1 MLRKFI
7 GDRGFYR
14 RLMLVAV
21 PIIVQYAIT
30 NFVSLLDNIMVGQV
44 GTLQMSGVA
53 IVNQLLF
60 VFNLC
65 VFGAASG
72 AGLYTAQFH
81 GSEDLEGVRYTFR
94 FKILAGTIIGAA
106 GIGLFLAAGRNM
118 IALFMQGDNDPASVA
133 ETMDYAMDYLNV
145 MLFGLIPF
153 ALSNAYCGTLRESGQ
168 TVVPMV
174 AGIVAVL
181 TNLVLNYILIF
192 GHLGAPSMG
201 VRGAALATVISRYV
215 ELAIVAG
222 WTHFNSRKMPFIRGA
237 YRSVYIPKKLLGD
250 VILRT
255 LPLMANE
262 LLYSLGLT
270 MMNQCYSTRG
280 LDVVAAVNIC
290 STLSNLANVMYHAM
304 GNVVSIIIGQMLGA
318 RKPEEEVWDT
328 DRKLIAFSFMSCI
341 VCGSLLALVSGAFPK
356 LYNTTDEVRAIAA
369 ALICVNAVVMPFNAI
384 NFGCYFTLRAG
395 GKTLLTFLSDSGFI
409 WAVSVPLAF
418 ILSRLTGMAIIP
430 MYALCLSMDLLKSV
444 FGIWLVKKGT
454 WIRSL
459 ARN

>member
-7 GDRGFYR
+7 GDRAFYR

-44 GTLQMSGVA
+44 GTLSMSGVA

-81 GSEDLEGVRYTFR
+81 GNEDPEGVRYTFR
-94 FKILAGTIIGAA
+94 FKILSGTIIGIA
-106 GIGLFLAAGRNM
+106 GISLFLAAGPQL
-118 IALFMQGDNDPASVA
+118 IGLFMQGDNDPAAVA
-133 ETMDYAMDYLNV
+133 ETMEHAMTYLKV

-153 ALSNAYCGTLRESGQ
+153 ALSNAYSGTLRESGQ

-174 AGIVAVL
+174 AGIAAVL

-192 GHLGAPSMG
+192 GHLGAPAMG
-201 VRGAALATVISRYV
+201 VRGAAMATVISRFV
-215 ELAIVAG
+215 ELAIVGG
-222 WTHFNSRKMPFIRGA
+222 WTHLNGKKPEFIRGA
-237 YRSVYIPKKLLGD
+237 YRSFYIPKKLLGE
-250 VILRT
+250 ITLRT

-262 LLYSLGLT
+262 LLFSLGLT
-270 MMNQCYSTRG
+270 VMNQCYSTRG

-318 RKPEEEVWDT
+318 RKPEDEVWDT
-328 DRKLIAFSFMSCI
+328 DRKLIAFSVMSCL
-341 VCGSLLALVSGAFPK
+341 VCGSLLALISGLFPK
-356 LYNTTDEVRAIAA
+356 IYNTTDDVRAIAT
-369 ALICVNAVVMPFNAI
+369 ALICVNAVVMPFNAV

-430 MYALCLSMDLLKSV
+430 MYALCMSADILKSV

>member
-7 GDRGFYR
+7 GDRAFYR

-44 GTLQMSGVA
+44 GTLSMSGVA

-81 GSEDLEGVRYTFR
+81 GNEDPEGVRYTFR
-94 FKILAGTIIGAA
+94 FKILSGTIIGIA
-106 GIGLFLAAGRNM
+106 GISLFLAAGPQL
-118 IALFMQGDNDPASVA
+118 IGLFMQGDNDPAAVA
-133 ETMDYAMDYLNV
+133 ETMEHAMTYLKV

-153 ALSNAYCGTLRESGQ
+153 ALSNAYSGTLRESGQ

-174 AGIVAVL
+174 AGITAVM

-192 GHLGAPSMG
+192 GHLGAPAMG
-201 VRGAALATVISRYV
+201 VRGAAMATVISRFV

-222 WTHFNSRKMPFIRGA
+222 WTHLNGKKLEFIRGA
-237 YRSVYIPKKLLGD
+237 YRSFYIPKKLLGE
-250 VILRT
+250 ITLRT

-262 LLYSLGLT
+262 LLFSLGLT
-270 MMNQCYSTRG
+270 VMNQCYSTRG

-328 DRKLIAFSFMSCI
+328 DRKLIAFSVMSCL
-341 VCGSLLALVSGAFPK
+341 VCGSLLALISGVFPRI
-356 LYNTTDEVRAIAA
+356 YNTTDDVRAIAT
-369 ALICVNAVVMPFNAI
+369 ALICVNAVVMPFNAV

-430 MYALCLSMDLLKSV
+430 MYALCMSADILKSV

>member
-7 GDRGFYR
+7 GDRAFYR

-44 GTLQMSGVA
+44 GTLSMSGVA

-81 GSEDLEGVRYTFR
+81 GNEDPEGVRYTFR
-94 FKILAGTIIGAA
+94 FKILSGTIIGIA
-106 GIGLFLAAGRNM
+106 GISLFLAAGPQL
-118 IALFMQGDNDPASVA
+118 IGLFMQGDNDPAAVA
-133 ETMDYAMDYLNV
+133 ETMEHAMTYLKV

-153 ALSNAYCGTLRESGQ
+153 ALSNAYSGTLRESGQ

-174 AGIVAVL
+174 AGIAAVL

-192 GHLGAPSMG
+192 GHLGAPAMG
-201 VRGAALATVISRYV
+201 VRGAAMATVISRFV
-215 ELAIVAG
+215 ELAIVGG
-222 WTHFNSRKMPFIRGA
+222 WTHLNGKKLEFIRGA
-237 YRSVYIPKKLLGD
+237 YRSFYIPKKLLGD
-250 VILRT
+250 ITLRT

-262 LLYSLGLT
+262 LLFSLGLT
-270 MMNQCYSTRG
+270 VMNQCYSTRG

-328 DRKLIAFSFMSCI
+328 DRKLIAFSVMSCL
-341 VCGSLLALVSGAFPK
+341 VCGSLLALISGVFPRI
-356 LYNTTDEVRAIAA
+356 YNTTDDVRAIAT
-369 ALICVNAVVMPFNAI
+369 ALICVNAVVMPFNAV

-430 MYALCLSMDLLKSV
+430 MYALCMSADILKSV

>member
-7 GDRGFYR
+7 GDRAFYR

-44 GTLQMSGVA
+44 GTLSMSGVA

-81 GSEDLEGVRYTFR
+81 GNEDPEGVRYTFR
-94 FKILAGTIIGAA
+94 FKILSGTIIGIA
-106 GIGLFLAAGRNM
+106 GISLFLAAGPQL
-118 IALFMQGDNDPASVA
+118 IGLFMQGDNDPAAVA
-133 ETMDYAMDYLNV
+133 ETMEHAMTYLKV

-153 ALSNAYCGTLRESGQ
+153 ALSNAYSGTLRESGQ

-174 AGIVAVL
+174 AGITAVM

-192 GHLGAPSMG
+192 GHLGAPAMG
-201 VRGAALATVISRYV
+201 VRGAAMATVISRFV

-222 WTHFNSRKMPFIRGA
+222 WTHLNGKKLEFIRGA
-237 YRSVYIPKKLLGD
+237 YRSFYIPKKLLGD
-250 VILRT
+250 ITLRT

-262 LLYSLGLT
+262 LLFSLGLT
-270 MMNQCYSTRG
+270 VMNQCYSTRG

-328 DRKLIAFSFMSCI
+328 DRKLIAFSVMSCL
-341 VCGSLLALVSGAFPK
+341 VCGSLLALISGVFPRI
-356 LYNTTDEVRAIAA
+356 YNTTDDVRAIAT
-369 ALICVNAVVMPFNAI
+369 ALICVNAVVMPFNAV

-430 MYALCLSMDLLKSV
+430 MYALCMSADILKSV

>member
-7 GDRGFYR
+7 GDRAFYR

-44 GTLQMSGVA
+44 GTLSMSGVA

-81 GSEDLEGVRYTFR
+81 GNEDPEGVRYTFR
-94 FKILAGTIIGAA
+94 FKILSGTIIGIA
-106 GIGLFLAAGRNM
+106 GISLFLAAGPQL
-118 IALFMQGDNDPASVA
+118 IGLFMQGDNDPAAVA
-133 ETMDYAMDYLNV
+133 ETMEHAMTYLKV

-153 ALSNAYCGTLRESGQ
+153 ALSNAYSGTLRESGQ

-174 AGIVAVL
+174 AGITAVM

-192 GHLGAPSMG
+192 GHLGAPAMG
-201 VRGAALATVISRYV
+201 VRGAAMATVISRFV

-222 WTHFNSRKMPFIRGA
+222 WTHLNGKKLEFIRGA
-237 YRSVYIPKKLLGD
+237 YRSFYIPKKLLGD
-250 VILRT
+250 ITLRT

-262 LLYSLGLT
+262 LLFSLGLT
-270 MMNQCYSTRG
+270 VMNQCYSTRG

-328 DRKLIAFSFMSCI
+328 DRKLIAFSVMSCL
-341 VCGSLLALVSGAFPK
+341 VCGSLLALISGLFPK
-356 LYNTTDEVRAIAA
+356 IYNTTDDVRAIAT
-369 ALICVNAVVMPFNAI
+369 ALICVNAVVMPFNAV

-418 ILSRLTGMAIIP
+418 ILSRFTGMAIIP
-430 MYALCLSMDLLKSV
+430 MYALCMSADILKSV

>member
-14 RLMLVAV
+14 RVMLVAV

-44 GTLQMSGVA
+44 GTLSMSGVA

-65 VFGAASG
+65 VFGSASG
-72 AGLYTAQFH
+72 AGLYAAQFH
-81 GSEDLEGVRYTFR
+81 GNDDPEGVRYAFR

-106 GIGLFLAAGRNM
+106 GIVLFLSAGPQL
-118 IALFMQGDNDPASVA
+118 ISLFMQGDNDPAAVS
-133 ETMDYAMDYLNV
+133 ETMEHALTYLKV

-153 ALSNAYCGTLRESGQ
+153 ALSNAYSGTLRESGQ

-174 AGIVAVL
+174 AGISAVL
-181 TNLVLNYILIF
+181 TNLALNYILIF
-192 GHLGAPSMG
+192 GHLGAPAMG
-201 VRGAALATVISRYV
+201 VRGAALATVISRFV

-222 WTHFNSRKMPFIRGA
+222 WTHLNGKKLPFIRGA
-237 YRSVYIPKKLLGD
+237 YRSFYIPKKLLGD
-250 VILRT
+250 ITLRT

-270 MMNQCYSTRG
+270 VMNQCYSTRG

-318 RKPEEEVWDT
+318 RKRSEEVWDT
-328 DRKLIAFSFMSCI
+328 DRKLIAFSALSCI
-341 VCGSLLALVSGAFPK
+341 VCGSLLALISGAFPQI
-356 LYNTTDEVRAIAA
+356 YNTTDEVRGIAT
-369 ALICVNAVVMPFNAI
+369 ALICVNAVIMPFNAV

-418 ILSRLTGMAIIP
+418 ILSRLTGMPIIP
-430 MYALCLSMDLLKSV
+430 MYALCLSMDALKSV
-444 FGIWLVKKGT
+444 FGIWLVKRGT
-454 WIRSL
+454 WVQSL